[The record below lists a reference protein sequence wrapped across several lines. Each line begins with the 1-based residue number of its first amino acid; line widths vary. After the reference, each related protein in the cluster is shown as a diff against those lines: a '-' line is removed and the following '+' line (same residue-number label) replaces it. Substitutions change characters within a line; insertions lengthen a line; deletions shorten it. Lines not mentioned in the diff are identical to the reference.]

1 MPFEKNLGQSTNNK
15 QWIYQSG
22 LTAQI
27 IKNMYNG
34 AKKERNSYKHDWLHE
49 KVKKKGAVIG

>member
-15 QWIYQSG
+15 QWINQSG

-27 IKNMYNG
+27 ITNMYNG
-34 AKKERNSYKHDWLHE
+34 PKKERNTCKYKWLHE
-49 KVKKKGAVIG
+49 KGKKRRVIG

>member
-15 QWIYQSG
+15 QWINQSG

-27 IKNMYNG
+27 ITNMYNG
-34 AKKERNSYKHDWLHE
+34 PKKERNTCKYN
-49 KVKKKGAVIG
+49 